1 MMRFDRRKFMSA
13 LGLTA
18 GGAAL
23 PAIADRLI
31 SRAYGQQQPVERL
44 VAFWFIGGSI
54 QVQQGQTGWG
64 LIPPELKGEG
74 ESGVGGAP
82 ELSGN
87 TSFAWP
93 KKLAPLSE
101 LRSKVAIVDGLNNQ
115 TPGASAHGSMFQAT
129 TCTPGGGTPGG
140 PSIDQAIA
148 QAVGSKSAMSS
159 ILVGYNEDS
168 IRLKLERTV
177 DSFAAGPGSPVPHTT
192 SVALL
197 MRELFGGGAGD
208 GGKAPSPKPVMD
220 SLRLDIKRLES
231 RFAAE
236 ERRGLEDYL
245 RLVEQFEAQQAA
257 RAALDCGVAPVLPAG
272 SPEEMAAAMTQA
284 LTLAFQCGISRVAG
298 VAIGTG
304 GGHEDM
310 PAYTATTGEPIFDG
324 HSFSYDYSRQAGL
337 VQTFHMS
344 LIAQMHQALGD
355 KLVTVYTCDSGM
367 APMESEAGAVFTH
380 HAANYR
386 VPAIVVGDW
395 GGGIKT
401 GGRYLRYGCKVSYDH
416 TNGAGNNQSIADL
429 FLSIAHGMGAALP
442 TFGGPQ
448 QVVPT
453 TGPLPELLV

>member
-1 MMRFDRRKFMSA
+1 MNRLHRRHFLSA

-23 PAIADRLI
+23 PAIVDRLV
-31 SRAYGQQQPVERL
+31 SRAYGQQPASDKL
-44 VAFWFIGGSI
+44 VVFWFIGGSI
-54 QVQQGQTGWG
+54 QIQQGQTGWG

-87 TSFAWP
+87 TSFTWP
-93 KKLAPLSE
+93 KKLAPLSA

-148 QAVGSKSAMSS
+148 QLVGKQNAMSS
-159 ILVGYNEDS
+159 ILVGYNEES

-192 SVALL
+192 SVPLL
-197 MRELFGGGAGD
+197 LRELFGGGASD

-220 SLRLDIKRLES
+220 SLRLDIKRVES
-231 RFAAE
+231 RLAPE

-257 RAALDCGVAPVLPAG
+257 RAGLSCGTAPVLASG
-272 SPEEMAAAMTQA
+272 SPEEMATSMTQA
-284 LTLAFQCGISRVAG
+284 LTLAFQCGISRVG
-298 VAIGTG
+298 GIAIGTG

-310 PAYTATTGEPIFDG
+310 PAYTATTGDPLFDG
-324 HSFSYDYSRQAGL
+324 HSFTHDYSRQAGQI
-337 VQTFHMS
+337 QTFHMS

-355 KLVTVYTCDSGM
+355 KLVSVYSCDSGM
-367 APMESEAGAVFTH
+367 APMEGDSGAVFTH
-380 HAANYR
+380 HATNYR

-395 GGGIKT
+395 GGALKT
-401 GGRYLRYGCKVSYDH
+401 GGRYLRYGCKIAMDH
-416 TNGAGNNQSIADL
+416 TNGAGRNQSLADL
-429 FLSIAHGMGAALP
+429 FLSVAQGMGAPLQ
-442 TFGGPQ
+442 TFGGPE

-453 TGPLPELLV
+453 TGPLPELSA